1 MYFFWSEGC
10 SFRGFSCEWLA
21 LVKREVELH
30 LNLKFKQ
37 CPEKLI
43 AGSLKPFALERTG
56 QIIMDP
62 FSPGFCCPTCFISTK
77 AAVQSMIPPKGL
89 QHHDSNRKSL
99 THCCLNPLNW
109 NLNFPHNHKAT
120 YFPSVCA
127 LVSWEIS
134 LFKKNIPKNLAYQ
147 MYRQGGSTTRCG
159 HGRDVRGILRCY
171 WWPLR

>member
-1 MYFFWSEGC
+1 MRLIQKILVPPGSRIPPRHPLQIRTRKNIIIRKGPEQLQSLLICLFSE
-10 SFRGFSCEWLA
+10 
-21 LVKREVELH
+21 VKAAVFGAFHASDWHSLRREVELH

-56 QIIMDP
+56 QIMDP

-89 QHHDSNRKSL
+89 QHHDSNCKSL
-99 THCCLNPLNW
+99 THCCLNPLKSK
-109 NLNFPHNHKAT
+109 LPSQSKFAT

-127 LVSWEIS
+127 LVS
-134 LFKKNIPKNLAYQ
+134 
-147 MYRQGGSTTRCG
+147 
-159 HGRDVRGILRCY
+159 
-171 WWPLR
+171 